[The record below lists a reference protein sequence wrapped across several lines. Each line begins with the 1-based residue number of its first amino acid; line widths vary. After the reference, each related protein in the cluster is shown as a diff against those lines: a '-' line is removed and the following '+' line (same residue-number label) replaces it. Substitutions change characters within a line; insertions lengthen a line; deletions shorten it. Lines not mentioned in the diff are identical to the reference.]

1 MPSECPLHTTR
12 GQVKKALK
20 ANDGSFRATFED
32 KVRCAPISIRSRYDL
47 VVLLATDGLP
57 CMRALTTTRA
67 RLSGAALRSGRAA
80 RVMTSDDL

>member
-67 RLSGAALRSGRAA
+67 RLSVLRSDLVVLRA
-80 RVMTSDDL
+80 VMTSDDL

>member
-1 MPSECPLHTTR
+1 MTSECPLHTTR

-67 RLSGAALRSGRAA
+67 RLSVLRSDLVVLRA
-80 RVMTSDDL
+80 VMTSDDL